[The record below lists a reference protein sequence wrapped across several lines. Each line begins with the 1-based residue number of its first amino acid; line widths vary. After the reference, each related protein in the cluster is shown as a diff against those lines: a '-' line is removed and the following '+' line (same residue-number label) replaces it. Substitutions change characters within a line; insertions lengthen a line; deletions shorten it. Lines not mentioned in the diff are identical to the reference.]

1 MSLSI
6 KNQGLILKTVIAATI
21 ILITACGICYA
32 EESNGTESSTVEKIE
47 VYHFHPTNG
56 CYTCT
61 NMGNNADDAV
71 KTYFP
76 DELESK
82 KIVFGHIN
90 FQDPANAELVKQYE
104 VTGSSLMIGV
114 YDKDGFHKEENIKVW
129 YLAGKK
135 DESMTYLKELIE
147 KRFAGDFSE

>member
-1 MSLSI
+1 MLYLY
-6 KNQGLILKTVIAATI
+6 K
-21 ILITACGICYA
+21 Y
-32 EESNGTESSTVEKIE
+32 
-47 VYHFHPTNG
+47 
-56 CYTCT
+56 
-61 NMGNNADDAV
+61 GNNADDAV

>member
-1 MSLSI
+1 MNLSM
-6 KNQGLILKTVIAATI
+6 KNQGLILKTCI
-21 ILITACGICYA
+21 ITAILLISIVAVCSAADTDASG
-32 EESNGTESSTVEKIE
+32 SSVEKVEI
-47 VYHFHPTNG
+47 YHFHPTNG

-61 NMGNNADDAV
+61 TMGNNAEDTV

-82 KIVFGHIN
+82 KIVFDHVN

-135 DESMTYLKELIE
+135 DESMTYLKDLIE
-147 KRFAGDFSE
+147 KRLAGDFSE

>member
-1 MSLSI
+1 MNLSI
-6 KNQGLILKTVIAATI
+6 KKQGFILKTCIIAVFLLTSI
-21 ILITACGICYA
+21 IAVCSA
-32 EESNGTESSTVEKIE
+32 EETNGTGSSSVEKIE

-61 NMGNNADDAV
+61 TMGKNAEDTV

-76 DELESK
+76 NELESK
-82 KIVFGHIN
+82 KIVFDHIN
-90 FQDPANAELVKQYE
+90 FQDPKNAEQVKQYE

-129 YLAGKK
+129 YMAGKK
-135 DESMTYLKELIE
+135 DESMTYLKGLIE
-147 KRFAGDFSE
+147 KRLAGDFSE